1 MSAPAAPVRLSRL
14 RRKIGSR
21 LRESVTT
28 KPPVTLHTTA
38 PADRLRREGGP
49 GVTAL
54 VAEAAVRALADHPSL
69 NGWIADDALTTFAE
83 VHLGVAVDTD
93 AGLIVPVVR
102 DAHLLDAAGLGARSR
117 ASPSAPAPRSS
128 RPRTCSTAPSRSR
141 RSARS
146 ASSSSRRSSTRRRW
160 PCSASEQSARR
171 RRSATALVVEEHHI
185 HLSLTFDHAAVDGAP
200 AARFLA
206 AVVDR
211 IPSQSPKESA

>member
-38 PADRLRREGGP
+38 PAEGLRRDGGP

-54 VAEAAVRALADHPSL
+54 VAEAAVGALTEHPAF
-69 NGWIADDALTTFAE
+69 NGWIADDELTTFAE
-83 VHLGVAVDTD
+83 VHLGIAVDTD
-93 AGLIVPVVR
+93 AGLVVPVVR
-102 DAHLLDAAGLGARSR
+102 DAHLLDAAGLQREIAALAGRARAAQLTPGDVLDGTFTLTTLGAFGVEQFTPIVNPPQVAVLGVGAIR
-117 ASPSAPAPRSS
+117 PVPAIRDG
-128 RPRTCSTAPSRSR
+128 
-141 RSARS
+141 
-146 ASSSSRRSSTRRRW
+146 
-160 PCSASEQSARR
+160 Q
-171 RRSATALVVEEHHI
+171 LVEEPSI

-211 IPSQSPKESA
+211 ITDQSPKESA